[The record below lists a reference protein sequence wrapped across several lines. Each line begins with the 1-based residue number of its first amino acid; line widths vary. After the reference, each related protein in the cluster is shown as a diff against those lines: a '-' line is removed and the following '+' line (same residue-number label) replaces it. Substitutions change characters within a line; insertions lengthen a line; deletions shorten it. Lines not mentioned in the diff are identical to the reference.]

1 MTQAGLGINNV
12 RNNVSMESVIKLFIF
27 QETLQ
32 VCVCS
37 SHLQLDVQLGCRTGQ
52 LTQIGQDVFTEVRY
66 KTSGMDIFLPE
77 EKQDQSVGGETH
89 SEALLPVRTATLEG

>member
-1 MTQAGLGINNV
+1 MG
-12 RNNVSMESVIKLFIF
+12 
-27 QETLQ
+27 
-32 VCVCS
+32 VCV

-77 EKQDQSVGGETH
+77 EKQDQSVVKRILTLSYQ
-89 SEALLPVRTATLEG
+89 SELPPLRGSQCVALRG